1 MKSLIEK
8 LSTKKTVTA
17 PHADRLKAIAKLDSD
32 LDNAIGDAMT
42 AGVAIHTVVELLERK
57 GNAARHRM
65 AAGLVFSVAVARPS

>member
-8 LSTKKTVTA
+8 FSTKKIVTA
-17 PHADRLKAIAKLDSD
+17 PHADRLKAIAKLNSD
-32 LDNAIGDAMT
+32 LDNAIGDAIT

-57 GNAARHRM
+57 ENAVRHRI